1 MDIINYD
8 KIEKSLKDN
17 KEVITYYVETINMK
31 YKNFDLNKNEG
42 IYSFWY
48 YNSNNKIQGLNRNLV
63 IEGPNKKKHEIKW
76 DWNVNDEFICL
87 YIGKTTDFRKRI
99 PLHLLLKTNNLKN
112 KKGNQLNKK
121 TTSCQLR
128 SGFDYLYSNKND
140 IYIKNELMEH
150 IYLSFYYEN
159 DFVKRFY
166 IEDYLI
172 GKLRPWFNVDSER

>member
-8 KIEKSLKDN
+8 EIEKSLRNN
-17 KEVITYYVETINMK
+17 KEVINYYVEPKNMK

-63 IEGPNKKKHEIKW
+63 IKGPNKIKLEINW
-76 DWNVNDEFICL
+76 DWNLNDEFVCL
-87 YIGKTTDFRKRI
+87 YIGKTRDFQKRVSQ
-99 PLHLLLKTNNLKN
+99 HLLLKTNKLKN
-112 KKGNQLNKK
+112 INGNQLYKK
-121 TTSCQLR
+121 TTTCQLR
-128 SGFDYLYSNKND
+128 SGFDYLYLNKND
-140 IYIKNELMEH
+140 NIKNELMEH
-150 IYLSFYYEN
+150 IYLSLYYEN